1 MTLVERAR
9 DIADNVLFPAAL
21 EVDGADRVPAEHLDL
36 LAAEGFYGAPADA
49 DLDFADLAAIVEAL
63 ASGDMATTLVW
74 IQHLTPVMALL
85 GGTSPLADAWLP
97 ALVAGERRG
106 GIALAG
112 IRPTNNFLRVRRSGG
127 DFVLDGTVPWVTGWG
142 MIDVVYVAARDAD
155 DVVHFLLMDAPGGRP
170 TDGDTVA
177 PTLRTETQRLVAL
190 QASNTVN
197 VTFDG
202 HLVPAERLVST
213 TPFDEWKSGD
223 SGGSALNGFLALGVV
238 RRCVALL
245 RDGPGENDG
254 NALAASADACRIG
267 TPGRRRRWHTGRAGG
282 RVGARL
288 ARRRDADDVAGRTV
302 GAADEPGP
310 AARPGGHVHHGV
322 RRAPGDSRRA
332 ARPARSLGLRHRPGA
347 APRAAAR
354 APRAPHQA
362 RRDWKLSC
370 PKSASECQTRDA
382 RLTAWN
388 STSSGVIGP
397 STAATSAST
406 AGS

>member
-21 EVDGADRVPAEHLDL
+21 EVDSADRVPAEHLDL
-36 LAAEGFYGAPADA
+36 LASEGFYGAPADA
-49 DLDFADLAAIVEAL
+49 DLDFAGVAAIVEAL

-85 GGTSPLADAWLP
+85 GETTPLADAWLP

-142 MIDVVYVAARDAD
+142 MIDVVYVAARDTD
-155 DVVHFLLMDAPGGRP
+155 DVVHFLLMDAPGGP
-170 TDGDTVA
+170 AGGDDTVA
-177 PTLRTETQRLVAL
+177 PTLRTETQWLVAL

-238 RRCVALL
+238 RRCAALL

-254 NALAASADACRIG
+254 KALAASAHACRSALLAADAAR
-267 TPGRRRRWHTGRAGG
+267 TPLARAAASELAW
-282 RVGARL
+282 RATATLTTWQGARSVLRTNQAQRLVREATFTMVFGARPAIRDALLGRL
-288 ARRRDADDVAGRTV
+288 AR
-302 GAADEPGP
+302 P
-310 AARPGGHVHHGV
+310 
-322 RRAPGDSRRA
+322 
-332 ARPARSLGLRHRPGA
+332 L
-347 APRAAAR
+347 
-354 APRAPHQA
+354 
-362 RRDWKLSC
+362 
-370 PKSASECQTRDA
+370 
-382 RLTAWN
+382 
-388 STSSGVIGP
+388 
-397 STAATSAST
+397 
-406 AGS
+406 